1 MKSATK
7 HSIRIAIFVILSLR
21 WLRFRRHLI
30 GRALAELV
38 LWREQAI
45 ERARHG
51 GVRSEKL
58 CSYAKCFLN

>member
-1 MKSATK
+1 
-7 HSIRIAIFVILSLR
+7 
-21 WLRFRRHLI
+21 
-30 GRALAELV
+30 V

-58 CSYAKCFLN
+58 CSDAKCFLN